1 MSQFSEFIDRVRY
14 ADNEKVARILKV
26 GGGVVLILAILAGGW
41 WFWDARWQPPPS
53 IFDSPVD
60 DSLGYLALDDFN
72 QLSLEDR
79 MKYLQEFAQRFRGM
93 QQSESAT
100 AAAFLAGLTGPTRE
114 QMRQNARIL
123 AKDILLDGA
132 EGYLSLPEEEREKF
146 LNEWI
151 SRWMRTG
158 ETFVMGEPRDMTDE
172 ERLERI
178 QRRTQNDIERER
190 SRDRIPQVDGEN
202 AMRFLEF
209 WQSDIEVASTPREQ
223 GQIIRFL
230 EDLRGHLIKPPGA

>member
-1 MSQFSEFIDRVRY
+1 MSMISEIFDRIRY
-14 ADNEKVARILKV
+14 ADEQKVRRIV
-26 GGGVVLILAILAGGW
+26 GIVATIALAFAIGAGGW
-41 WFWDARWQPPPS
+41 WWWDSRWQPPPS

-72 QLSLEDR
+72 QLSLEER
-79 MKYLQEFAQRFRGM
+79 MQYLQEFAQRFRGM

-114 QMRQNARIL
+114 QMRQNARLL
-123 AKDILLDGA
+123 AKDIMLDGA
-132 EGYLSLPEEEREKF
+132 EGYLALPEEERAEY
-146 LNEWI
+146 LDEWI
-151 SRWMRTG
+151 TRWMRTG

-178 QRRTQNDIERER
+178 QRRSRADAGRER
-190 SRDRIPQVDGEN
+190 NPDRMPTVDGEN

-223 GQIIRFL
+223 GQIIRFM
-230 EDLRGHLIKPPGA
+230 EDLRVHLIKPPGT